1 MRGNGRYPYP
11 VRVVSTAPL
20 QVLDDLEE
28 YNEYCLDIAFSSI
41 GKYLGTVAVVKQI
54 KPEIECRSR
63 PCLRSCCKQVCFA
76 IFFNQPIKY
85 FEKMG

>member
-1 MRGNGRYPYP
+1 MITKCLDLRGNGRYPYP

-28 YNEYCLDIAFSSI
+28 YNEYCLDRAFTK
-41 GKYLGTVAVVKQI
+41 GGGYLGIVAVVKQT

-63 PCLRSCCKQVCFA
+63 PCLRSCCKQV
-76 IFFNQPIKY
+76 
-85 FEKMG
+85 